1 MRFNSIFNLSSLL
14 AFTGLAYGSG
24 YRMSF
29 YGLNGN
35 RPSDSA
41 IPACG
46 TDVHYDT
53 DYYIALNQEQYTAS
67 QVKSNNPNTATVCDK
82 CVKISY
88 QGKWVVGRIVDSCPG
103 CPYKGLDVSPTIF
116 EVFADRDVGI
126 LYMDWEF
133 TDCSLLGK
141 SGSGGSSSSSKSS
154 SGDSD
159 SSDRSDKSESDKKE
173 SSKKTT
179 RETTTYVNKKNTRTT
194 SSKHYTVITT
204 KVSHTTHT
212 TSKSIPTSEN
222 QQTNVPKLDNIIVN
236 STTNSTTTAGVAG
249 SKINK
254 TNTINNTN
262 QNQSQNQD
270 QNQDQNQNKNQV
282 PVKKEDASN
291 NSKSQPTVVEQS
303 FSENKEEDGPSY
315 ALPITGALAV
325 TGAAGIALVYVK
337 RDSKNVNALKEK
349 FPEAFSNIKRSISRG
364 STAVKRSLSQSG
376 RAIKRSLSMSG
387 NDNSNKVQ
395 SNLGPRIR
403 TKKEYR
409 ASLDAHYPLQG
420 VQLYDPPVPSATH
433 DYYYIPQYNTAHYNN
448 TTNNNED
455 DSNLRIDFI
464 DS

>member
-1 MRFNSIFNLSSLL
+1 MRFNTLFKLSSLL
-14 AFTGLAYGSG
+14 TFAGFAYGSG

-67 QVKSNNPNTATVCDK
+67 QVKSNNPNTASVCDK

-154 SGDSD
+154 SGSSGSSDNSD
-159 SSDRSDKSESDKKE
+159 SGKKATT
-173 SSKKTT
+173 KKTAT
-179 RETTTYVNKKNTRTT
+179 RKTTTYVNKKNTKTT
-194 SSKHYTVITT
+194 SLKHYTVITT
-204 KVSHTTHT
+204 KVSHTT
-212 TSKSIPTSEN
+212 SKSIPTSEKLP
-222 QQTNVPKLDNIIVN
+222 TNVPELDGIIVN
-236 STTNSTTTAGVAG
+236 STTNKTVAG
-249 SKINK
+249 AAESDKLNK
-254 TNTINNTN
+254 ANTIDNVK
-262 QNQSQNQD
+262 QNQSQNQT
-270 QNQDQNQNKNQV
+270 QNKNQV
-282 PVKKEDASN
+282 PVKNGDAN
-291 NSKSQPTVVEQS
+291 PKTKSEPTIVEQS
-303 FSENKEEDGPSY
+303 FSENKEEGGTSY

-376 RAIKRSLSMSG
+376 KALKRSLSKKGDISATGASG
-387 NDNSNKVQ
+387 PQ
-395 SNLGPRIR
+395 IR

-409 ASLDAHYPLQG
+409 DSLDAHYPLQP
-420 VQLYDPPVPSATH
+420 VQLYDPPVQNASNGYTNV
-433 DYYYIPQYNTAHYNN
+433 PQYNIQYYN
-448 TTNNNED
+448 TNED
-455 DSNLRIDFI
+455 DGNLRVDFH
-464 DS
+464 DTYHN

>member
-1 MRFNSIFNLSSLL
+1 MRFNTIFNLSSLL
-14 AFTGLAYGSG
+14 AFASLTYGSG

-67 QVKSNNPNTATVCDK
+67 QVKSNNPNTASVCDK

-154 SGDSD
+154 SGSSGSSGSSDNSD
-159 SSDRSDKSESDKKE
+159 SGKKATT
-173 SSKKTT
+173 KKTAT
-179 RETTTYVNKKNTRTT
+179 RKTTTYVNKKNTKTT
-194 SSKHYTVITT
+194 SLKHYTVITT
-204 KVSHTTHT
+204 KVSHTT
-212 TSKSIPTSEN
+212 SKSIPTSEKLP
-222 QQTNVPKLDNIIVN
+222 TNVPELDGIIVN
-236 STTNSTTTAGVAG
+236 STTNKTVAG
-249 SKINK
+249 AAESDKLNK
-254 TNTINNTN
+254 ANTIDNVK
-262 QNQSQNQD
+262 QNQSQNQT
-270 QNQDQNQNKNQV
+270 QNKNQV
-282 PVKKEDASN
+282 PVKNGDAN
-291 NSKSQPTVVEQS
+291 PKTKSEPTVVEQS
-303 FSENKEEDGPSY
+303 FSENKEEGGTSY

-376 RAIKRSLSMSG
+376 RALKRSLSMSG
-387 NDNSNKVQ
+387 NDNSRNVQ
-395 SNLGPRIR
+395 SAVGPRFR

-420 VQLYDPPVPSATH
+420 VQLCDPPVPSATY
-433 DYYYIPQYNTAHYNN
+433 DYSYIPQYNAPHYNN
-448 TTNNNED
+448 TNNNNED
-455 DSNLRIDFI
+455 DNNLRIDFV
-464 DS
+464 DSYHH